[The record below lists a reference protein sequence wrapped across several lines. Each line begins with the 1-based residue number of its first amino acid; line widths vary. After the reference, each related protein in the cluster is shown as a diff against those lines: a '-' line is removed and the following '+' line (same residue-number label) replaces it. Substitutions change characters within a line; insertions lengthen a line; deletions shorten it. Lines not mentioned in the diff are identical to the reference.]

1 MEQQHLP
8 AQVRGH
14 LAEDDRLLQAVLRVE
29 GLRDPPHLP
38 QPPDLHPHLLHPPAA
53 LPLCLPSESLPT
65 RII

>member
-14 LAEDDRLLQAVLRVE
+14 FSEDDRLLQAVLRVE
-29 GLRDPPHLP
+29 GLRDTAHLP
-38 QPPDLHPHLLHPPAA
+38 QPPDLRSCLLHPSAP
-53 LPLCLPSESLPT
+53 LPLRLSSKSLPT